1 MGAVASI
8 AYKMFG
14 KDCPS
19 SGLVPWPAAGLRYPF
34 APGIPM
40 QGGPDGGC
48 RAPPPAVFIA
58 CGGPGPARKRD
69 AGVGGEEKAGRRRPP
84 ARPPAVL
91 SLLSMPSV
99 GINTALM
106 GRCCYDA
113 CLQSG
118 L

>member
-1 MGAVASI
+1 MASCGLTLPVRARHTYARRTGRWLPGA
-8 AYKMFG
+8 
-14 KDCPS
+14 
-19 SGLVPWPAAGLRYPF
+19 AAR
-34 APGIPM
+34 
-40 QGGPDGGC
+40 
-48 RAPPPAVFIA
+48 VFIA